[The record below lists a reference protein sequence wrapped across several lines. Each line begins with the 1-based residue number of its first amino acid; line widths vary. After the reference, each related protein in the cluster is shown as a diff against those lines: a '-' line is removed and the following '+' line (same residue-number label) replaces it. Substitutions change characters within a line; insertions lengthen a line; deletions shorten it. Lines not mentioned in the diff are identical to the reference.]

1 MPRRLLVISL
11 ITMIFSGCHHYCA
24 HPEDP
29 FESINREIYKFDMA
43 FDATVLK
50 PPAKL
55 YYNYVPASV
64 RGGINNVFNNVAM
77 LPTIGN
83 DILQLQGKHAIND
96 IGRLVLNSTL
106 GLGGIGDVA
115 TSLGVPIHRNDF
127 GQTLASWGNTTSPY
141 IMLPF
146 LGPSTIRDGFGMV
159 IDYTFLTPY
168 PLIADQI
175 LYGILTTRY
184 IDLRSQMMDG
194 EPMLQDALDP
204 YIFMRDAYLQ
214 YRNNLI
220 HQHQP
225 EHLQTTSE
233 DSSSDLYVPEDTT
246 PLTETKESGKS
257 SPFPITTASYDSN
270 RTVSA

>member
-1 MPRRLLVISL
+1 MPRRLIFVLFIM
-11 ITMIFSGCHHYCA
+11 IIFSGCHHHCA
-24 HPEDP
+24 HPDDP
-29 FESINREIYKFDMA
+29 FESINREIYKFNMA

-55 YYNYVPASV
+55 YYTYVPPAI
-64 RGGINNVFNNVAM
+64 RGGINNVFNNIAM

-83 DILQLQGKHAIND
+83 DILQLQGQHAIND
-96 IGRLVLNSTL
+96 FARFYLNSTL
-106 GLGGIGDVA
+106 GLAGIGDVA
-115 TSLGVPIHRNDF
+115 TNLGIPAHRNDF
-127 GQTLASWGNTTSPY
+127 GLTLASWGNLTSPY

-159 IDYTFLTPY
+159 FDYTFLTPY

-194 EPMLQDALDP
+194 EHLLHDSLDP

-220 HQHQP
+220 GQHNHSAP
-225 EHLQTTSE
+225 E
-233 DSSSDLYVPEDTT
+233 DSSAELYIPEDSS
-246 PLTETKESGKS
+246 PLTEPIESGKS